1 MVMSLRHELS
11 SLASVGTQPTY
22 PECTDVLA
30 ADGAFAHN
38 EDGHVALRTTA
49 YYVNASVRVDGS
61 RHLALHYPASLPGH
75 AFGFNGAGLALSINA
90 VFPRAVDTRGAGGYF
105 ITRAALDAPDVDALV
120 EMRAERAKNFGGD
133 FR

>member
-1 MVMSLRHELS
+1 MSTR
-11 SLASVGTQPTY
+11 AS
-22 PECTDVLA
+22 ES
-30 ADGAFAHN
+30 N
-38 EDGHVALRTTA
+38 
-49 YYVNASVRVDGS
+49 GS

-75 AFGFNGAGLALSINA
+75 AFGFNGAGLALSMNA

-120 EMRAERAKNFGGD
+120 EMRAERAKNFGGK